1 MNTQQQ
7 CCEKLKILQNKSE
20 FPFSTVA
27 LYDAGDIAGW
37 LILGIITHF
46 SGETPLK
53 VAVWITKELKG

>member
-1 MNTQQQ
+1 MNTQQH
-7 CCEKLKILQNKSE
+7 CCEELKILQRKRV

-46 SGETPLK
+46 WWGNLSESGCLEH
-53 VAVWITKELKG
+53 